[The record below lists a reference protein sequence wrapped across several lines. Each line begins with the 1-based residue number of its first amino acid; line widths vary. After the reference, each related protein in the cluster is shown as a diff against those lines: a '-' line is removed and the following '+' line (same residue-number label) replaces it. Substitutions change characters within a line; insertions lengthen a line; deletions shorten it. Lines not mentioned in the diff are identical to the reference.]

1 MQEIPVQKILPDE
14 NQPRKYFAADKMYQI
29 KKSIEKH
36 GIISPL
42 TVEDIGGGKY
52 LLIDGERRFRA
63 AMDLGLKKVPC
74 MVEEPRNE
82 VDRAIRQFQIQE
94 FHEEWT
100 PIEKAMSILSLSKAL
115 GKDMRDT
122 CKILNVGSRETARYV
137 AFAELADKESYIR
150 NEVPLDWAQQFH
162 ALKASVRRTYIN
174 DLEQEFTR
182 TDEKKLEHRLTD
194 MIKQG
199 QLTKRSQAL
208 RLTDAFRKNP
218 KLIKKFME
226 NKKTTPDGLFTEAK
240 AAGAYHLRNAIYNAR
255 YIAAHG
261 SAFLKTKDVKITPEQ
276 LHILTRGAEVLK
288 KVINLA

>member
-42 TVEDIGGGKY
+42 TVEDIGGGKF

-63 AMDLGLKKVPC
+63 AMELGLKKVPAT
-74 MVEEPRNE
+74 VEEPRSP

-100 PIEKAMSILSLSKAL
+100 PIEKAMSILTLSKAL

-122 CKILNVGSRETARYV
+122 CKILNVGHRETARYV
-137 AFAELADKESYIR
+137 AFAELSDKESYVR
-150 NEVPLDWAQQFH
+150 NEIPLDWAPQFNS
-162 ALKASVRRTYIN
+162 LKASVRRVSMS

-182 TDEKKLEHRLTD
+182 ADEKRLEHRLTD
-194 MIKQG
+194 MIKDG
-199 QLTKRSQAL
+199 QLVKRSQAL

-218 KLIKKFME
+218 KLIKKFLD
-226 NKKTTPDGLFTEAK
+226 NKKTTPDGLFSEAK

-255 YIAAHG
+255 YISAHG
-261 SAFLKTKDVKITPEQ
+261 TAFLKTKDVKITSEQ
-276 LHILTRGAEVLK
+276 LYILTRAQEVLK
-288 KVINLA
+288 KVINLG